1 MIDQNAPEFLQT
13 ANKFGIKL
21 GLERM
26 NALLSK
32 LDHPEKDLKVFHI
45 AGTNGKGSVSSYCA
59 SMLAWD
65 GKRVGLY
72 TSPFL
77 ERFSERIRILDGRE
91 GLLSWE
97 KDDTYGEIDSE
108 SLNRLSGLVESK
120 VKEMLKEGEEH
131 PTEFEL
137 VTAVAFLYFAEK
149 ECDAVVLETGLGGR
163 LDSTNVIEKPEA
175 CIITALGYDHTDR
188 LGDTLGKIAAEKG
201 GIIKEG
207 VPVFAMDTHQREVL
221 SSDAE
226 EAAKV
231 LENIAKEKHAPLTW
245 LRRDETVRSSQ
256 NLRSQCFS
264 FRNKNYRIRMHG
276 SYQLENAS
284 LALLAMENF
293 VSQEARQ
300 EGISH
305 VLWKGR
311 LEAICQDPPVILDGA
326 HNPQGVTSFVAF
338 LEEMEVLKEEKP
350 CEVIMGVMADKDVT
364 RMLDILA
371 DRWCVPLGRITL
383 VTPNQ
388 KRAMP
393 AVDLR
398 NAWDEALRRSTEFYN
413 LESCMYN
420 AREKLIAVN
429 DVETACRNAVAR
441 AVRNHA
447 PIYMIGSLYLL
458 GEARGVIEEELRRN
472 RLLRDK

>member
-1 MIDQNAPEFLQT
+1 MIDYSAPEFLQT

-26 NALLSK
+26 NSLLEK
-32 LDHPEKDLKVFHI
+32 LSHPEKHLSAFHI
-45 AGTNGKGSVSSYCA
+45 AGTNGKGSVSAYCA

-65 GKRVGLY
+65 GKKVGLY

-77 ERFSERIRILDGRE
+77 QRFTERIRIIDGRE

-97 KDDTYGEIDSE
+97 KDDAYGEIDNV
-108 SLNRLSGLVESK
+108 SLKRLSDLVETK
-120 VKEMLKEGEEH
+120 VGELLEEGEEH

-137 VTAVAFLYFAEK
+137 VTAVAFLYFAEQK
-149 ECDAVVLETGLGGR
+149 CDVVVLETGLGGR
-163 LDSTNVIEKPEA
+163 LDSTNVVEKPMA

-188 LGDTLGKIAAEKG
+188 LGDTLGEIAGEKG

-207 VPVFAMDTHQREVL
+207 CPVFAMDTHQREVP
-221 SSDAE
+221 DDEAE
-226 EAAKV
+226 EAKKV
-231 LENIAKEKHAPLTW
+231 LEKIASEKHAPLTF
-245 LRRDETVRSSQ
+245 LRKDEAVRTSQ
-256 NLRSQCFS
+256 NLMGQSFT

-284 LALLAMENF
+284 LALLAMGAF
-293 VSQEARQ
+293 VSEEAKR

-326 HNPQGVTSFVAF
+326 HNPQGVTSFVSF
-338 LEEMEVLKEEKP
+338 LEEMQVLAEENP
-350 CEVIMGVMADKDVT
+350 CEVIMGIMADKDVT
-364 RMLDILA
+364 RMLDILVEK
-371 DRWCVPLGRITL
+371 WSVPVGRITL
-383 VTPNQ
+383 VTPDQ

-393 AVDLR
+393 GADLKQ
-398 NAWDEALRRSTEFYN
+398 AWEEALHRSREFYN

-420 AREKLIAVN
+420 AREKLIVVN
-429 DVETACRNAVAR
+429 EVETACRNAVAR

-458 GEARGVIEEELRRN
+458 GEARGVIEEELRRYK
-472 RLLRDK
+472 LLSDK

>member
-32 LDHPEKDLKVFHI
+32 LDHPEKDLRVFHI

-149 ECDAVVLETGLGGR
+149 ECDAVVLESADVWT
-163 LDSTNVIEKPEA
+163 
-175 CIITALGYDHTDR
+175 
-188 LGDTLGKIAAEKG
+188 
-201 GIIKEG
+201 
-207 VPVFAMDTHQREVL
+207 
-221 SSDAE
+221 
-226 EAAKV
+226 
-231 LENIAKEKHAPLTW
+231 
-245 LRRDETVRSSQ
+245 RRT
-256 NLRSQCFS
+256 
-264 FRNKNYRIRMHG
+264 
-276 SYQLENAS
+276 
-284 LALLAMENF
+284 
-293 VSQEARQ
+293 
-300 EGISH
+300 
-305 VLWKGR
+305 
-311 LEAICQDPPVILDGA
+311 
-326 HNPQGVTSFVAF
+326 
-338 LEEMEVLKEEKP
+338 
-350 CEVIMGVMADKDVT
+350 
-364 RMLDILA
+364 
-371 DRWCVPLGRITL
+371 
-383 VTPNQ
+383 
-388 KRAMP
+388 
-393 AVDLR
+393 
-398 NAWDEALRRSTEFYN
+398 
-413 LESCMYN
+413 
-420 AREKLIAVN
+420 
-429 DVETACRNAVAR
+429 
-441 AVRNHA
+441 
-447 PIYMIGSLYLL
+447 
-458 GEARGVIEEELRRN
+458 
-472 RLLRDK
+472 